1 VLFFDTSAGAHSGTK
16 QSHQDTI
23 SMADKLVISMKEAA
37 HRLGVSLAFLY
48 DQRTAGKF
56 PTIQLGK
63 RRLVAVADLEAYLVG
78 NRESA
83 HVRKREENGATGKM
97 GRQGKWGDSIP
108 FPIGPMIGAIE
119 PDWRMG

>member
-1 VLFFDTSAGAHSGTK
+1 
-16 QSHQDTI
+16 
-23 SMADKLVISMKEAA
+23 MADKLVISMKEAA

-97 GRQGKWGDSIP
+97 GRQYTFSHRSDDRRNRTRLADGVRFELTVALPPRQFSRL
-108 FPIGPMIGAIE
+108 E
-119 PDWRMG
+119 P